1 MNVRQKLLGGYL
13 LVALMVGATALIAW
27 HANTASAERA
37 AAHEA
42 TGLAQGIALDVSL
55 GLPVDTEGEVVE
67 PLHLSPVSL
76 DNYLQRLHETQH
88 RDAVVVDRAEY
99 ILGDVVR
106 ENVGSLFDHDLGD
119 EVGKTIN
126 DGRARLFV
134 ETSVDYPQGIK
145 QVVVPMDD
153 KAGAR
158 IGAVILEYTPIYEQM
173 MSATRQAQV
182 ITLVTA
188 LAVILLVLGLGV
200 GLAGSLIRR
209 ITSLTT
215 AVRVIRSGD
224 YTHRVP
230 PDGRDEIGR
239 LARAFNSMA
248 EQLER
253 SAREI
258 LAKEYTDSI
267 LANAGEGICGIDTN
281 GRIAFANEAAGR
293 ITGLGV
299 AGLLRREA
307 AGLLPEAGGGLASGT
322 REGLLQRPDGTA
334 VRVEYTVSAIEKE
347 SRPIG
352 AVIVLR
358 DVTRQ
363 RDLERDLRHQ
373 ALHDG
378 LTGLPNRKLLLDRLE
393 HALTRARANDEQ
405 IALLYLDLDG
415 FKRVNDSLGHN
426 AGDLL
431 LRTAAERL
439 TTALRPPDTIARL
452 GGDEFAVL
460 LENAGPEVVAGL
472 TRACLDALSRP
483 FLVHG
488 REAVVTVSI
497 GVVPDAARYT
507 DADEVIRNAD
517 VAMYAAKDEGKNR
530 FMTFENRMHEQ
541 LLNRLDQE
549 DRLRDAVHRGELR
562 LHLQPVAAIPGGRMS
577 GAEALVRW
585 QDPERGLQ
593 MPGSFIPLAEE
604 TGMIIDI
611 DRWILIEACRMV
623 RWWQEENPESAPAW
637 VSVNLSAAHLDL
649 PDLTDHVA
657 YALATTGLSPHC
669 LVLELTETV
678 MMRDVAVT
686 SARLQELRD
695 LGVKI
700 AIDDFGTGYSSL
712 GYLRDIPVDVLK
724 IDRSFITGLAGN
736 GRQQELVSAIVQ
748 LGHTLGLRVVAEGV
762 EDPEQLTLLS
772 AMGCKYAQGYHLG
785 RPEAAEQLHAR
796 MVRSAVPEEV
806 TQ

>member
-13 LVALMVGATALIAW
+13 LVAMLVAVTGGIAW
-27 HANTASAERA
+27 QSSTRSAEQA
-37 AAHEA
+37 AKDEA
-42 TGLAQGIALDVSL
+42 VRIAQGIALDVTL
-55 GLPVDTEGEVVE
+55 GLPADSENEIVQ
-67 PLHLSPVSL
+67 PLYFSPRAL
-76 DNYLQRLHETQH
+76 DNYLQRMHDIQH
-88 RDAVVVDRAEY
+88 RDVVVVDALQY
-99 ILGDVVR
+99 VLGDVIR
-106 ENVGSLFDHDLGD
+106 EHIGTVFDEDRGD
-119 EVGKTIN
+119 EVGRTIE
-126 DGRARLFV
+126 DGRSRVFV
-134 ETSVDYPQGIK
+134 EKSEDYPDGIM
-145 QVVVPMDD
+145 QVVVPMHNR
-153 KAGAR
+153 AGIR
-158 IGAVILEYTPIYEQM
+158 IGAVINEYTPLYDQM
-173 MSATRQAQV
+173 MAATRPAQYV
-182 ITLVTA
+182 TLVSA
-188 LAVILLVLGLGV
+188 AVVIVLVLALGLG
-200 GLAGSLIRR
+200 LSGSLVRR

-215 AVRVIRSGD
+215 AVRTIRTGD

-230 PDGRDEIGR
+230 HDGKDEIGR

-267 LANAGEGICGIDTN
+267 LAGAGEGICGVDAA

-299 AGLLRREA
+299 AGLLQREA
-307 AGLLPEAGGGLASGT
+307 GVLLPEAGESLVNGT
-322 REGLLQRPDGTA
+322 REGRLQRPDGTE
-334 VRVEYTVSAIEKE
+334 VRVEYTISALEKE
-347 SRPIG
+347 GHRIG
-352 AVIVLR
+352 AVILLR

-378 LTGLPNRKLLLDRLE
+378 LTGLPNRKLLLDRLD
-393 HALTRARANDEQ
+393 HALTRSRASGER
-405 IALLYLDLDG
+405 IALFYLDLDG

-439 TTALRPPDTIARL
+439 SAVLRPQDTVARL

-460 LENAGPEVVAGL
+460 LEGADAATVEEMAGG
-472 TRACLDALSRP
+472 CLAALGRP
-483 FLVHG
+483 FVVHG
-488 REAVVTVSI
+488 REALVTVSI
-497 GVVPDAARYT
+497 GVVPEAGRFA
-507 DADEVIRNAD
+507 DADEVVRNAD
-517 VAMYAAKDEGKNR
+517 VAMYAAKDQGKNR
-530 FMTFENRMHEQ
+530 FLIFETRMHEQ
-541 LLNRLDQE
+541 LLSRLDQE
-549 DRLRDAVHRGELR
+549 SRLREAVHRGELR
-562 LHLQPVAAIPGGRMS
+562 LHLQPVVALPDGQVS

-593 MPGSFIPLAEE
+593 QPGSFIPLAEE
-604 TGMIIDI
+604 TGMIIEI
-611 DRWILIEACRMV
+611 DRWILLEACRTI
-623 RWWQEENPESAPAW
+623 RRWQEESPESAPAW
-637 VSVNLSAAHLDL
+637 VSVNLSAIHLDL

-678 MMRDVAVT
+678 MMRDLAVT
-686 SARLQELRD
+686 SARLEELRE

-724 IDRSFITGLAGN
+724 IDRSFITGLVGN

-762 EDPEQLTLLS
+762 EEAEQLTLLTV
-772 AMGCKYAQGYHLG
+772 MGCKYAQGYHLG
-785 RPEAAEQLHAR
+785 RPEPADELRAHLT
-796 MVRSAVPEEV
+796 VPAL
-806 TQ
+806 QP